1 MKLSEIVAYLNLLD
15 TLDVRIE
22 SADAVR
28 QLQAVSH
35 VIENHQIQ
43 IKSHSRDLKDSIDSI
58 NHYIDKFSQSLD
70 QLKQHLRQQ
79 IAEQESNYLHDSFRV
94 FEHEM
99 VFENN
104 DYILNR
110 RLKIDDD
117 SNIALKTKIRNLSD
131 WRLPGLIFRPGLE
144 SYVEDMVPLDPLY
157 LVDQHEDLLKPCVR
171 KFTPEYQRRLR
182 QYVVN
187 DRQPGTILHQLPDN
201 QFGFV
206 LAYNYFNFKP
216 VEILNRYIS
225 ELAAKLRPGGT
236 MLMTYNN
243 CDRAHGVALAERA
256 WMMYQ
261 PRRLVQA
268 HVEKTGLEVVEA
280 YDGPGDL
287 SWLEIRKPGNI
298 ETIRGGQTLAKIVAI
313 TQ

>member
-15 TLDVRIE
+15 TLDVEAEGAETLR
-22 SADAVR
+22 R
-28 QLQAVSH
+28 LQAIAH
-35 VIENHQIQ
+35 VIETNQIQ
-43 IKSHSRDLKDSIDSI
+43 IKSHTKDMKDSIDSI
-58 NHYIDKFSQSLD
+58 NYYVGKFSESMQ
-70 QLKQHLRQQ
+70 QLKQELKQQ
-79 IAEQESNYLHDSFRV
+79 VVEQEPSYLHDSYRV

-117 SNIALKTKIRNLSD
+117 SNILLRTKLRNLSD

-144 SYVEDMVPLDPLY
+144 DFVEDMVPLDPLY
-157 LVDQHEDLLKPCVR
+157 LVDQHQDLLVPSVR

-182 QYVVN
+182 EYVVD
-187 DRQPGTILHQLPDN
+187 DRQPNAILEKLPNN

-206 LAYNYFNFKP
+206 FAYNYFNYKP
-216 VEILNRYIS
+216 LEILNRYIA

-236 MLMTYNN
+236 LLMTYNN
-243 CDRAHGVALAERA
+243 CDRAQGVGLAERA

-261 PRRLVQA
+261 PRRLVVAQ
-268 HVEKTGLEVVEA
+268 VEQSGLEVAGA
-280 YDGPGDL
+280 YDGPGDI

-298 ETIRGGQTLAKIVAI
+298 ETLRGGQTLAKIVAL